1 MSDNDQKKIIQ
12 EQAQANQRIIQ
23 AVEQQQEGTFQHQ
36 APVNERIKQMGPNE
50 RIQAKPQ
57 NTIPKVKQTKT
68 KTNKKGD
75 IMSYKP
81 KRGRPTEIKRDITKT
96 SQSGLREGLTR
107 ATFIIRE
114 DTLDRLKQR
123 AYDDRKKL
131 KDIVT
136 EALDY
141 YLDNNKTDNKFKQYA
156 GVLLLAIGF
165 IYAGLEL
172 VDRQPVQSVAVGIL
186 AFLLVETALQ
196 NKSK

>member
-1 MSDNDQKKIIQ
+1 MSKLEKYKPKL
-12 EQAQANQRIIQ
+12 EE
-23 AVEQQQEGTFQHQ
+23 VPFKVMGTTSKGLTTRHKH
-36 APVNERIKQMGPNE
+36 VSIN
-50 RIQAKPQ
+50 
-57 NTIPKVKQTKT
+57 KVKQPKQTFGARDLNVKET
-68 KTNKKGD
+68 P
-75 IMSYKP
+75 SKP

-114 DTLDRLKQR
+114 DTLDKLKER
-123 AYDDRKKL
+123 AYTDRKKL
-131 KDIVT
+131 KDLVS

-141 YLDNNKTDNKFKQYA
+141 YLDNYKETNKRKDDMKYRQIKQYA
-156 GVLLLAIGF
+156 GVAILSIGF

>member
-1 MSDNDQKKIIQ
+1 MLRGYNITMEIF
-12 EQAQANQRIIQ
+12 N
-23 AVEQQQEGTFQHQ
+23 
-36 APVNERIKQMGPNE
+36 RIKPIIDSSDQSNSELAKALGYSPTTIS
-50 RIQAKPQ
+50 RIRRVKNHEEYMEYTKAHN
-57 NTIPKVKQTKT
+57 NT
-68 KTNKKGD
+68 G
-75 IMSYKP
+75 KP

-141 YLDNNKTDNKFKQYA
+141 YLDKTKDKETNDTAVPPLEQNNHTELLIQ
-156 GVLLLAIGF
+156 VLQHCKDISLTLDIQNN
-165 IYAGLEL
+165 ILEQL
-172 VDRQPVQSVAVGIL
+172 K
-186 AFLLVETALQ
+186 E
-196 NKSK
+196 NN

>member
-1 MSDNDQKKIIQ
+1 MNNCNVCEEQ
-12 EQAQANQRIIQ
+12 E
-23 AVEQQQEGTFQHQ
+23 
-36 APVNERIKQMGPNE
+36 IKAMRARTEPRDLN
-50 RIQAKPQ
+50 
-57 NTIPKVKQTKT
+57 VKETPST
-68 KTNKKGD
+68 A
-75 IMSYKP
+75 KP

-141 YLDNNKTDNKFKQYA
+141 YLDKTKTDKDYKQTENGLKLISWVSVILA
-156 GVLLLAIGF
+156 GFATL
-165 IYAGLEL
+165 
-172 VDRQPVQSVAVGIL
+172 GIL
-186 AFLLVETALQ
+186 LDGGDGYAFFGTILFALNGGLGLRYIHL
-196 NKSK
+196 NKE

>member
-1 MSDNDQKKIIQ
+1 MSTDKKRRLGDDPF
-12 EQAQANQRIIQ
+12 ANKSLGGLDMLIGSTTDGARDL
-23 AVEQQQEGTFQHQ
+23 
-36 APVNERIKQMGPNE
+36 N
-50 RIQAKPQ
+50 
-57 NTIPKVKQTKT
+57 VKETP
-68 KTNKKGD
+68 
-75 IMSYKP
+75 SKP

-114 DTLDRLKQR
+114 DTLDKLKER
-123 AYDDRKKL
+123 AYTDRKKL
-131 KDIVT
+131 KDLVT

-141 YLDNNKTDNKFKQYA
+141 YLDNHKVKQPKQTFKRKDDMKYRQIKQYA
-156 GVLLLAIGF
+156 GVAILSIGF

-172 VDRQPVQSVAVGIL
+172 VDRQPVQSVGVGIL

>member
-1 MSDNDQKKIIQ
+1 MSKSKKELEELVQK
-12 EQAQANQRIIQ
+12 NL
-23 AVEQQQEGTFQHQ
+23 
-36 APVNERIKQMGPNE
+36 
-50 RIQAKPQ
+50 AKP
-57 NTIPKVKQTKT
+57 KT
-68 KTNKKGD
+68 KRLGIDPFANKPFGGLDMLISSTTEPRDLNVKETP
-75 IMSYKP
+75 STAKP

-141 YLDNNKTDNKFKQYA
+141 YLDNHK
-156 GVLLLAIGF
+156 
-165 IYAGLEL
+165 
-172 VDRQPVQSVAVGIL
+172 
-186 AFLLVETALQ
+186 ET
-196 NKSK
+196 K